1 MATEPPPAAGPG
13 CARRQSQSGRG
24 KLVNNQ
30 PRSIPAT
37 SRASSPAPPR
47 PPRSRPAAPG
57 TGVPVP
63 PLRLQHSGT
72 SVGASLWSSGPKR
85 QQGDASRDR
94 GDFPGNFQLEFP
106 GDRRERG
113 RTVTGRAPK
122 CCRGCENAPGV
133 PSIQHRTSTAGAPG
147 IHPVP
152 GMCRGI
158 TPSPGHHPRLHFPAP
173 PCTQHPAPLG
183 YCHHGVSR
191 GFAASRGTGASR
203 SITAPRAASH
213 PTAPGAPVHAAP
225 PEASPDPGRGG
236 RVTPR
241 RYIRGYV
248 RARGPALIPPP
259 PPPPLPPR
267 PSHSI
272 HTTPPP
278 PPSLSA
284 WPGAP
289 RRQRRA
295 AAALAAP
302 RPGGRARGRRP
313 GRPAPSPVAAA
324 AARRGRPPGGRRRR
338 RAVPRPPPVAAVVRA
353 ARPRLAGRLK
363 GPAARAF
370 PPRGAAAAPARAPS
384 PARRCPARG
393 AGGGGDM
400 DGGRR
405 GTQRA
410 AATAV
415 TAGRRR
421 RAARRGAMAAAA
433 AGPGIGGGGGGGP
446 RYSLLAEI
454 GRGAYGVVYEAVS
467 GRSGARLAVK
477 RIRCDAPENV
487 ELALAEFWALTS
499 LRRQHPNVVRFEE
512 CVLQRHG
519 LGQRMSHGNKR
530 SQLYLRL
537 VETSLKGERI
547 LGYAEEPCYLW
558 FVMEFCEGGD
568 LNQYVLSR
576 RPDPAT
582 NKSFML
588 QLTSAIAFLHKNH
601 IVHRDLKPDNILIT
615 EKSGTPVLKVAD
627 FGLSKVCAGLTARGK
642 EGGHE
647 NKNVNVNKYWL
658 SSACGSDFYMAP
670 EVWEGH
676 YTAKAD
682 IFALGIIIWA
692 MIERITFIDAETKKE
707 LLGTYIK
714 QGTEIVPVGEAL
726 LENPK
731 MELHIPQKR
740 RTSMSEGIKQLL
752 KDMLAANPQ
761 DRPDAFEL
769 ETRMDQ
775 VTCAA

>member
-1 MATEPPPAAGPG
+1 MLPELRNRAPETFPVRLHSAGSPDIQHRAATAGVAGPRDLPGPEDLLGAGAPPPPRGITSLTAPSP
-13 CARRQSQSGRG
+13 RRVITYNVCTAPLS
-24 KLVNNQ
+24 
-30 PRSIPAT
+30 AT
-37 SRASSPAPPR
+37 L
-47 PPRSRPAAPG
+47 AAPRHG
-57 TGVPVP
+57 YRARGGKPGLPFPSTGPVP
-63 PLRLQHSGT
+63 
-72 SVGASLWSSGPKR
+72 
-85 QQGDASRDR
+85 
-94 GDFPGNFQLEFP
+94 
-106 GDRRERG
+106 G
-113 RTVTGRAPK
+113 RGRAP
-122 CCRGCENAPGV
+122 
-133 PSIQHRTSTAGAPG
+133 
-147 IHPVP
+147 
-152 GMCRGI
+152 
-158 TPSPGHHPRLHFPAP
+158 
-173 PCTQHPAPLG
+173 
-183 YCHHGVSR
+183 SR
-191 GFAASRGTGASR
+191 R
-203 SITAPRAASH
+203 
-213 PTAPGAPVHAAP
+213 
-225 PEASPDPGRGG
+225 
-236 RVTPR
+236 
-241 RYIRGYV
+241 
-248 RARGPALIPPP
+248 
-259 PPPPLPPR
+259 
-267 PSHSI
+267 
-272 HTTPPP
+272 PPP
-278 PPSLSA
+278 PPS
-284 WPGAP
+284 
-289 RRQRRA
+289 
-295 AAALAAP
+295 
-302 RPGGRARGRRP
+302 
-313 GRPAPSPVAAA
+313 
-324 AARRGRPPGGRRRR
+324 
-338 RAVPRPPPVAAVVRA
+338 AAVVRP
-353 ARPRLAGRLK
+353 ARPRLVERLK

-370 PPRGAAAAPARAPS
+370 PPRGAAAASARAPS

-393 AGGGGDM
+393 AGGAM

-405 GTQRA
+405 GTQR
-410 AATAV
+410 TA
-415 TAGRRR
+415 RRR
-421 RAARRGAMAAAA
+421 RATRRGAMAAAA
-433 AGPGIGGGGGGGP
+433 VAGPGIGGGGGGGP

>member
-1 MATEPPPAAGPG
+1 
-13 CARRQSQSGRG
+13 
-24 KLVNNQ
+24 
-30 PRSIPAT
+30 
-37 SRASSPAPPR
+37 
-47 PPRSRPAAPG
+47 
-57 TGVPVP
+57 
-63 PLRLQHSGT
+63 
-72 SVGASLWSSGPKR
+72 
-85 QQGDASRDR
+85 
-94 GDFPGNFQLEFP
+94 
-106 GDRRERG
+106 
-113 RTVTGRAPK
+113 
-122 CCRGCENAPGV
+122 
-133 PSIQHRTSTAGAPG
+133 
-147 IHPVP
+147 
-152 GMCRGI
+152 
-158 TPSPGHHPRLHFPAP
+158 
-173 PCTQHPAPLG
+173 PLG
-183 YCHHGVSR
+183 GW
-191 GFAASRGTGASR
+191 
-203 SITAPRAASH
+203 
-213 PTAPGAPVHAAP
+213 
-225 PEASPDPGRGG
+225 EWDSP
-236 RVTPR
+236 
-241 RYIRGYV
+241 
-248 RARGPALIPPP
+248 
-259 PPPPLPPR
+259 
-267 PSHSI
+267 
-272 HTTPPP
+272 
-278 PPSLSA
+278 
-284 WPGAP
+284 
-289 RRQRRA
+289 
-295 AAALAAP
+295 
-302 RPGGRARGRRP
+302 
-313 GRPAPSPVAAA
+313 
-324 AARRGRPPGGRRRR
+324 
-338 RAVPRPPPVAAVVRA
+338 
-353 ARPRLAGRLK
+353 
-363 GPAARAF
+363 
-370 PPRGAAAAPARAPS
+370 
-384 PARRCPARG
+384 
-393 AGGGGDM
+393 
-400 DGGRR
+400 GGRR

-410 AATAV
+410 T
-415 TAGRRR
+415 RR
-421 RAARRGAMAAAA
+421 RAARRGPMAAAA
-433 AGPGIGGGGGGGP
+433 TAAAVVAGPGPGIGGSSGGAP

-642 EGGHE
+642 EGAHE